1 MELDYQIA
9 PGEVFRHEW
18 GVYSG
23 VDQSIEG
30 DGVIVKVG
38 WIVATFHVFP
48 AVCPDEILPRLVQQF
63 TLILLWRVEDFNG
76 VKKGDKLIGNGL
88 CIVQFLNHNGTMSPR
103 SMI

>member
-9 PGEVFRHEW
+9 SGVVFWHEW

-23 VDQSIEG
+23 VNQSCEV
-30 DGVIVKVG
+30 DGVIVKVW

-76 VKKGDKLIGNGL
+76 VRWGHSAEKG
-88 CIVQFLNHNGTMSPR
+88 
-103 SMI
+103 